1 MTQPKITLTP
11 EQADAFGAE
20 LDAIKERVMADLG
33 QRDADYIRGVIKKQR
48 ALEVGGRA
56 LLMAGIFPPA
66 WLAGT
71 AMLGDLKDSGQ
82 HGDRPQH
89 HARAVRLD
97 A

>member
-1 MTQPKITLTP
+1 MSQPKINLTQ

-33 QRDADYIRGVIKKQR
+33 QRDADYIRDVIKTQR

-56 LLMAGIFPPA
+56 LLFAGIFPPA

-71 AMLGDLKDSGQ
+71 AASCG
-82 HGDRPQH
+82 
-89 HARAVRLD
+89 
-97 A
+97 